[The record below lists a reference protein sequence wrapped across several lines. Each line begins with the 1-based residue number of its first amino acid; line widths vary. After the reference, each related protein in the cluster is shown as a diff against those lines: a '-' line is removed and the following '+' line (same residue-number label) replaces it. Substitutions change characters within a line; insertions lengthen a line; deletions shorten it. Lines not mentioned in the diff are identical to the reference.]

1 MLPHSLRLLVVNE
14 DPEDARLIDE
24 LSRQGLRGTAVEVR
38 RAASAGEALQ
48 AIEAGGFDLLVFDDT
63 IGDTTGLALLR
74 AAKRNPADT
83 PIVFLTDEGDDESA
97 VAALRAGAAD
107 YLVKS
112 RLTSDLLRNVVRH
125 ALERRDTERLRQ
137 QAERA
142 LRESERRYRLLMEHA
157 SDGILI
163 SDPDGNLITVNSRL
177 CEMLDYERDELLR
190 MHVKDLVTPEDL
202 RTRPVTFHD
211 EVEGKSVIRERWFR
225 RKDGSVIPV
234 EVSARALEDGTIQ
247 GIVRDITERKRAEDA
262 LRRSEERFRTVARA
276 TNDTVWDWDLLT
288 SQIWWNEGM
297 QLMFRYAREE
307 IGTESAWWAERLHP
321 DDKDRV
327 MTGMREAL
335 ESGEQF
341 WWDEYRFRRGD
352 ATYAYIFDR
361 GYIVRDQQGSAIRM
375 IGAMMDITERQQSE
389 EALRASEEQYRALF
403 DTNPLPLWVQDPQ
416 DLRFLAVNRAAV
428 QHYGYSQ
435 EQFLEMTLR
444 DLSPPEALADVD
456 ELQVRLHPGPEMAR
470 LGGLG
475 TWTHLRWDGSRIE
488 VELNATRLMFRG
500 RPAIMLLAN
509 DITERRRAEE
519 ALRQSEEQLRQWQ
532 KIEAVGRLAGGI
544 AHDFNNLI
552 NVISGYG
559 QMLQRRLNGDESS
572 RRNLDEILK
581 ASERATALTR
591 QLLAFSRK
599 QERQPR
605 LVDLSRIVAG
615 MGDMLRR
622 LIGEDVELM
631 LLCPSQLGFVKADPG
646 QVEQI
651 VMNLAVNARDA
662 MPGGGELEIE
672 TADVDIG
679 EAYARSRVEVHPGP
693 HVMLAVRDSGCGMDA
708 AVQAHLFEPFFTTKP
723 PGKGTGLGLAT
734 VYGIVKQSGG
744 HIAVESHVGRGT
756 TFRIY
761 LPRAQQAVVA
771 PEAQVPSSTSAA
783 GSGERILLVE
793 DEDVVRAFVCE
804 SLRNLGYNVVEARG
818 GPEALLFTSRHAE
831 PIDLLITDVIMP
843 KMNGPELASRLAETR
858 PGVRVLYMSGY
869 EDQLSRHPI
878 ASGGAFLQKP
888 FTADQLAAKIRELLQ
903 ARVV

>member
-14 DPEDARLIDE
+14 DPDDVRLIRE
-24 LSRQGLRGTAVEVR
+24 LSGQGLKGTAVFVEQ
-38 RAASAGEALQ
+38 AASPGGALQ

-63 IGDTTGLALLR
+63 IGDTTGVALLR
-74 AAKRNPADT
+74 AAKRNPPDT
-83 PIVFLTDEGDDESA
+83 PVVFLTDEGDDETA
-97 VAALRAGAAD
+97 VAALRAGAVD
-107 YLVKS
+107 YLVKA

-125 ALERRDTERLRQ
+125 ALERRDTDRLRQ

-142 LRESERRYRLLMEHA
+142 LRESERRYRMLMEHA

-177 CEMLDYERDELLR
+177 CEMLDYSRDELLR
-190 MHVKDLVTPEDL
+190 MHVKDLGTPEDL
-202 RTRPVTFHD
+202 RTRPVTFH
-211 EVEGKSVIRERWFR
+211 ETEGKSVIRERWFKR
-225 RKDGSVIPV
+225 RDGSVIPV

-247 GIVRDITERKRAEDA
+247 GIVRDITERKQAEDA

-288 SQIWWNEGM
+288 QQLWWNEGM
-297 QLMFRYAREE
+297 QLMFRYGREE
-307 IGTESAWWAERLHP
+307 IGTDSTWWRERLHP
-321 DDKDRV
+321 DDGERV
-327 MTGMREAL
+327 ITGMREAL

-352 ATYAYIFDR
+352 STYAYIFDR
-361 GYIVRDQQGSAIRM
+361 GYIVRDEQGRAIRM
-375 IGAMMDITERQQSE
+375 IGAMMDITERQLSE

-403 DTNPLPLWVQDPQ
+403 DTNPLPLWVIDPLE
-416 DLRFLAVNRAAV
+416 LRVLAVNLAAV
-428 QHYGYSQ
+428 QHYGYTQ
-435 EQFLEMTLR
+435 EHFLEMTLR
-444 DLSPPEALADVD
+444 DLSPVESLTYLDEMQARLRQQPES
-456 ELQVRLHPGPEMAR
+456 VRLGN
-470 LGGLG
+470 LG
-475 TWTHLRWDGSRIE
+475 TWVHVRADGSRIE
-488 VELNATRLMFRG
+488 VELNATRLLFRS
-500 RPAIMLLAN
+500 RPALLLLAN
-509 DITERRRAEE
+509 DITERRRAED

-559 QMLQRRLNGDESS
+559 QMLQRKLNGDDSS

-605 LVDLSRIVAG
+605 LVDLSRVVSG

-631 LLCPSQLGFVKADPG
+631 LLCPIQIGLVKADPG
-646 QVEQI
+646 QIEQI

-672 TADVDIG
+672 TAEVDIG
-679 EAYARSRVEVHPGP
+679 EAYARARVDVQPGP

-708 AVQAHLFEPFFTTKP
+708 ATRAHLFEPFFTTKP

-744 HIAVESHVGRGT
+744 HISVESYLGRGT

-761 LPRAQQAVVA
+761 LPRAQQVSLA
-771 PEAQVPSSTSAA
+771 PEAQVSTAASAG
-783 GSGERILLVE
+783 GSERILLVE
-793 DEDVVRAFVCE
+793 DEDVMRAFVGE
-804 SLRNLGYNVVEARG
+804 SLRSLGYHVMEARG
-818 GPEALLFTSRHAE
+818 GAEALQYSSRHPE
-831 PIDLLITDVIMP
+831 VIDLLITDVVMP
-843 KMNGPELASRLAETR
+843 KMNGPELAARLLEAR
-858 PGVRVLYMSGY
+858 PSVRVLYMSGY
-869 EDQLSRHPI
+869 EDQLARQP
-878 ASGGAFLQKP
+878 AVAAGAFLQKP
-888 FTADQLAAKIRELLQ
+888 FTSDQLASKIRELLQ
-903 ARVV
+903 AR